1 MTSNPAVR
9 ILTGLLCLVLVAPI
23 LVVLIV
29 SFNDASFLSFPPD
42 RFSLRWFNSFF
53 GNRLWRD
60 ALYTS
65 VAIGFL
71 ACLISTS
78 IGFLG
83 AYSFVRGRYRGK
95 KLLLSIVLL
104 PLIVPHI
111 ITAVALY
118 FLSAPYGLV
127 GSKVWISIAHSVVA
141 LPIVVLI
148 LISALQ
154 NVEENLELAAFG
166 MGASRAYT
174 FRKIVIPLVLPG
186 VLSAALFS
194 FLTSFDELII
204 ALFLSGVLTE
214 TLQVRIWNSLL
225 MEAEPIIAAVSSFLI
240 LCTVVILVLEAVLR
254 SRGKRFAASGTAR

>member
-1 MTSNPAVR
+1 MKSNRAVL
-9 ILTGLLCLVLVAPI
+9 ILTSLLCLILILPI
-23 LVVLIV
+23 LVVVIV
-29 SFNDASFLSFPPD
+29 SFNDASFLSFPP
-42 RFSLRWFNSFF
+42 RQFSLRWFNSFF
-53 GNRLWRD
+53 GSMLWRD

-118 FLSAPYGLV
+118 FLSAPFGLV
-127 GSKVWISIAHSVVA
+127 GSKVWISIAHSVIA
-141 LPIVVLI
+141 MPIVVLI

-154 NVEENLELAAFG
+154 NVEENLERAAFG
-166 MGASRAYT
+166 MGASRFYT
-174 FRKIVIPLVLPG
+174 FRKVVIPLVYPG
-186 VLSAALFS
+186 VISAALFS

-240 LCTVVILVLEAVLR
+240 VCTIVVLVLETAVR
-254 SRGKRFAASGTAR
+254 AQMNKFTR

>member
-1 MTSNPAVR
+1 MKSNRAIQ
-9 ILTGLLCLVLVAPI
+9 ILTSVLCILLVLPI

-29 SFNDASFLSFPPD
+29 SFNDASFLSFPP
-42 RFSLRWFNSFF
+42 RQFSLRWFESFF
-53 GNRLWRD
+53 GNVRWRD

-65 VAIGFL
+65 VIIGFL
-71 ACLISTS
+71 ACLIATS

-118 FLSAPYGLV
+118 FLSAPFGLV
-127 GSKVWISIAHSVVA
+127 GSRVWISVAHSVIA

-166 MGASRAYT
+166 MGASRLYT
-174 FRKIVIPLVLPG
+174 FRKVVIPLVYPG
-186 VLSAALFS
+186 VISAALFS

-240 LCTVVILVLEAVLR
+240 VCTIVILVFESTIR
-254 SRGKRFAASGTAR
+254 SQMSKFTR